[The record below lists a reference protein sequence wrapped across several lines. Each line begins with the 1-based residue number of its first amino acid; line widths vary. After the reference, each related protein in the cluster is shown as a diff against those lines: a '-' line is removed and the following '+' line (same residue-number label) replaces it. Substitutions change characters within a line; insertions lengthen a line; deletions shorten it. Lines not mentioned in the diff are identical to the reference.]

1 MTSHGRILVVEQP
14 GQPGCIAGS
23 APADVLTQRL
33 EALGHSIAATVAT
46 TRDAADVAP
55 RLLPDL
61 VIIGAVAAAAC
72 SATELDRLRERL
84 DCPCLT
90 VLDAADPAMT
100 GAEKQSEQILQL
112 RIELAISQKM
122 LERERVRVENAERTS
137 RTTARAIHEINN
149 LLSAIRCNAF
159 LVQSEDVPAAV
170 HEASNDISAAVE
182 RSATLIQDLSSM
194 LREQRLGSRASAPP
208 AGLGSKPPESL
219 SPTRQLGSWPPWTTA
234 KDASTRNMYIVLVV
248 DDDPVVRR
256 AVARFVASAGY
267 QVIEA
272 SSPEQ
277 GLAAAERYPI
287 DLMITD
293 LVMPNMTGYELAQR
307 ISDLRPGL
315 RVIYM
320 SGFAPD
326 ELVSERGR
334 SEGPDPIFLQ
344 KPFAVDALMPSVF
357 AMLAEDKSRVPT
369 FVDLTS
375 NKL

>member
-1 MTSHGRILVVEQP
+1 MTSHGRIVVVEQP
-14 GQPGCIAGS
+14 GQPDQSAG
-23 APADVLTQRL
+23 PAAALKGRL

-46 TRDAADVAP
+46 TAEAAEIAP

-61 VIIGAVAAAAC
+61 VVIGAAVSGAC
-72 SATELDRLRERL
+72 SAAELDTLRERL
-84 DCPCLT
+84 DCPVLT
-90 VLDAADPAMT
+90 VRDDAAGPVLPA
-100 GAEKQSEQILQL
+100 SEQVLQL
-112 RIELAISQKM
+112 RIELTMSQKS
-122 LERERVRVENAERTS
+122 LERERARVEHAERTS

-159 LVQSEDVPAAV
+159 LVQSEHVPAAV

-182 RSATLIQDLSSM
+182 RSATLISDLSSM
-194 LREQRLGSRASAPP
+194 LREQRLGSRAQTSV
-208 AGLGSKPPESL
+208 LPESIAGVR
-219 SPTRQLGSWPPWTTA
+219 SQLGSWPPWYSASAA
-234 KDASTRNMYIVLVV
+234 KGASERNMYIVLVV

-267 QVIEA
+267 QVIES

-293 LVMPNMTGYELAQR
+293 LVMPNMTGYELARR
-307 ISDLRPGL
+307 ISDIRPDV

-326 ELVSERGR
+326 ELVAERGR
-334 SEGPDPIFLQ
+334 TTGPDPIFLQ

-357 AMLAEDKSRVPT
+357 AMLAEDKSRGPA
-369 FVDLTS
+369 FGDLTS